1 VADGDALKPYL
12 AERYERLTGGP
23 DARERSFAIRRVLW
37 KEVGMTLEQARALR
51 WDKYEALVEGLVE
64 AVGTDSDGT
73 QLDLANTEGLTS
85 AGFNVREFGG

>member
-1 VADGDALKPYL
+1 
-12 AERYERLTGGP
+12 
-23 DARERSFAIRRVLW
+23 
-37 KEVGMTLEQARALR
+37 MTLEQARALR

-85 AGFNVREFGG
+85 AGFNVREIGG